1 MENCRDTNLSALA
14 NGSPATQLAEPLK
27 QAPAPESRDAAPA
40 RPSLD
45 RRAMDALVNSV
56 EARLREHS
64 AQMDRRLADLEA
76 GLAIEL
82 DSLRQQEHT
91 LAGRA
96 ESALEAAGKQWN
108 EQTLAL
114 WQQRKEDLAALR
126 QEFTDF
132 QRQFASEITASV
144 EREVRS
150 QIDSAAG
157 NLRKL
162 VETMAAER
170 LNPLATELEIRNREI
185 VGLRQRVVESERNLL
200 EFALGMGE
208 WFRELAARLCS
219 PRASEPQPPAN
230 PAPTASG
237 N

>member
-1 MENCRDTNLSALA
+1 MENCRDTNLAVVA
-14 NGSPATQLAEPLK
+14 NGSAENG
-27 QAPAPESRDAAPA
+27 A

-45 RRAMDALVNSV
+45 RRAMDALVNAV

-76 GLAIEL
+76 GLAIEM
-82 DSLRQQEHT
+82 DSLRQQEKT
-91 LAGRA
+91 IAGRA
-96 ESALEAAGKQWN
+96 ENALEQANKQWN

-132 QRQFASEITASV
+132 QRQFASEITTSV

-150 QIDSAAG
+150 QLDAATG

-162 VETMAAER
+162 VEAMAAER
-170 LNPLATELEIRNREI
+170 LDPLAAELETRNREI
-185 VGLRQRVVESERNLL
+185 VSLRQRVVESDRNLL

-208 WFRELAARLCS
+208 WFRELAARMCS
-219 PRASEPQPPAN
+219 PRGSEAQTSAI
-230 PAPTASG
+230 PAPATSG